1 MGMMCNASNYLMNVL
16 VMMMIVMIKNNYEI
30 FICFFTEIGDDKEK
44 GEDGNNNCG
53 ISVLGNTE
61 K

>member
-44 GEDGNNNCG
+44 EEDGNNNCG
-53 ISVLGNTE
+53 I
-61 K
+61 

>member
-16 VMMMIVMIKNNYEI
+16 VMMMIVIIKNNYEI
-30 FICFFTEIGDDKEK
+30 FICFFTEIDDKEK

-53 ISVLGNTE
+53 I
-61 K
+61 